1 MTSNNA
7 LTTYKN
13 IPPVSQFDA
22 YCRAVNNIP
31 LLSEADEHQ
40 LALKVEETADQQAAM
55 QLAIPHLRLPVKVA
69 FEHKGYGIPLE
80 DLVQEGNIGLLKAI
94 KKFDPH
100 MGVRLSVLALAWIR
114 AEIRAY
120 ILKNWKNVRIATNKK
135 LRHLFFT
142 FRKEKQVLESAGI
155 SGQELTTMLAHK
167 LGVSED
173 DLRDFETRITSE
185 HSFDAPLL
193 ESPNTLHEIVAYDR
207 DHAEDYIE
215 NSTQA
220 YYQEKL
226 TKAINSLPERTR
238 RILIER
244 KIDDPPK
251 SLKQISEE
259 MGISV
264 GRVHQIEEQA
274 MKQLKNIF
282 NKQLQL
288 TKT

>member
-1 MTSNNA
+1 MASNTT

-31 LLSEADEHQ
+31 LLSEDDERQ
-40 LALKVEETADQQAAM
+40 LALKVEETSDQQAAM
-55 QLAIPHLRLPVKVA
+55 QLAVPHLRLPVKVA

-94 KKFDPH
+94 RKFDPH

-142 FRKEKQVLESAGI
+142 FRKEKQVLEAAGI

-167 LGVSED
+167 LGVNED
-173 DLRDFETRITSE
+173 DLRDFENRITSE
-185 HSFDAPLL
+185 YSFDAPLL
-193 ESPNTLHEIVAYDR
+193 EDKSNLHDMVADNS
-207 DHAEDYIE
+207 DHAEEYIE
-215 NSTQA
+215 NTTQS
-220 YYQEKL
+220 YYQKKL
-226 TKAINSLPERTR
+226 MEAINSLPERTR
-238 RILIER
+238 KILIER

-274 MKQLKNIF
+274 MKQLKTIF

-288 TKT
+288 IKT